1 MLTNDIELNGVSFN
15 VVPGTYK
22 KGLRKRQAV
31 SKPAARKITRT
42 TFGPFTDGFGQAIA
56 AASAN
61 TGGWSG
67 VTVGPAFDGL
77 GVEPFPNS
85 ASFADPM
92 AAVPSAT
99 TRAYGLIA
107 GDAAYVGIGTR
118 LYKSVLLSNGAW
130 AAWTLQTTYSQPITG
145 MTYFLDDVMLFFGT
159 GAGHPPLQH
168 GRRGD
173 DGLAN
178 GRESQVRR
186 GLCRA
191 EAVVNWGPMPL
202 LVPPSCATFE

>member
-31 SKPAARKITRT
+31 SKPAARKIMRT
-42 TFGPFTDGFGQAIA
+42 TFGPFTDGFGQALA

-118 LYKSVLLSNGAW
+118 LYKSVLLSSGAW
-130 AAWTLQTTYSQPITG
+130 SAWTLQTTYSQPITG

-159 GAGHPPLQH
+159 AQDIRRFNTAGGATTVWRTGEKARYGVAYAGQK
-168 GRRGD
+168 R
-173 DGLAN
+173 
-178 GRESQVRR
+178 
-186 GLCRA
+186 
-191 EAVVNWGPMPL
+191 
-202 LVPPSCATFE
+202 

>member
-1 MLTNDIELNGVSFN
+1 MPLTNDIELNGVSFN

-22 KGLRKRQAV
+22 KGLRKRLAV

-42 TFGPFTDGFGQAIA
+42 TFGPFTGGFGQATA
-56 AASAN
+56 EAGEN
-61 TGGWSG
+61 TAGWSG

-85 ASFADPM
+85 AAFVDGM

-118 LYKSVLLSNGAW
+118 LYKSVLLSNGTW
-130 AAWTLQTTYSQPITG
+130 AAWTLQTTYSHPITS
-145 MTYFLDDVMLFFGT
+145 MAYYQDDIMLFFANAQDIRRFNAT
-159 GAGHPPLQH
+159 GGATTVWRTGEKARYGVAYAGQLIY
-168 GRRGD
+168 
-173 DGLAN
+173 
-178 GRESQVRR
+178 
-186 GLCRA
+186 
-191 EAVVNWGPMPL
+191 
-202 LVPPSCATFE
+202 